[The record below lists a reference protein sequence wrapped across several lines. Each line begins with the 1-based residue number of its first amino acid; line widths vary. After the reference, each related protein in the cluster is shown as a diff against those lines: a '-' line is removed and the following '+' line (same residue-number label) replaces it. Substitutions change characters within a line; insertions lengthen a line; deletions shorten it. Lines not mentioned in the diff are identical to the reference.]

1 MNYKKQKS
9 YEERLKETTEIL
21 DKYPNRIPCI
31 LEKIDN
37 NSTIGLIDKK
47 KFLVPDDLTM
57 SQFIYVIKKRVKLD
71 SSEAIFIFCNKQ
83 ILLNQSI
90 IKDIYNK
97 YKDKDNYLYLEYSGE
112 STFG

>member
-9 YEERLKETTEIL
+9 YEERLNETTEIL
-21 DKYPNRIPCI
+21 NKYPNRVPCI
-31 LEKIDN
+31 LERVDN
-37 NSTIGLIDKK
+37 NSTIDLIDKK

-57 SQFIYVIKKRVKLD
+57 SQFIYVIKKRVKLNPSD
-71 SSEAIFIFCNKQ
+71 AIFIFCNKQ
-83 ILLNQSI
+83 LLLNQSI

-97 YKDKDNYLYLEYSGE
+97 YKEKDNYLYLEYSGE